1 MVVVEVCVC
10 VVVVVV
16 VVVVCVHSCGES
28 RGLLLGLFHSGSSLY
43 FLRQGLSWN
52 LKPIRLNWLASK
64 PPESCLRAPS
74 FLYKC

>member
-1 MVVVEVCVC
+1 L
-10 VVVVVV
+10 
-16 VVVVCVHSCGES
+16 S
-28 RGLLLGLFHSGSSLY
+28 
-43 FLRQGLSWN
+43 QGLSWN